1 MGFWNKFEEGKL
13 WVKVKDNKNNELM
26 SFLREAEK
34 AGFELANQFKNMINE
49 KFGNDLTISF
59 SIVNPT
65 IGEHCGPDCIG
76 VSFHSKKR

>member
-1 MGFWNKFEEGKL
+1 MNRRPKL
-13 WVKVKDNKNNELM
+13 ESNSKLIENNISANYNVSIAHSDNL
-26 SFLREAEK
+26 
-34 AGFELANQFKNMINE
+34 ELANQFKNMINE

-65 IGEHCGPDCIG
+65 IGAHCGPDCIG